1 MLKPQSSG
9 APASSAD
16 RRRRYY
22 GKLQSATAVIIRIA
36 VIGRIRRTVAAIVGG
51 LRIGVAGVA
60 VAGIRS
66 VTIAGVAIAGI
77 MGTGARGAARESAKH
92 AQRDA
97 GPAVTAAA
105 VITATSVVTAATTA
119 AMTAI
124 PGLGGDRHCSQRE
137 GREDRH
143 GDGQPAA
150 RFAPGTI
157 CRRRAMI
164 QHRFHRFNLS
174 SVASA
179 VGVAEEC
186 GPCSSGPPKPLIGR
200 RP

>member
-66 VTIAGVAIAGI
+66 VGD
-77 MGTGARGAARESAKH
+77 RGPDRESPKH

-105 VITATSVVTAATTA
+105 VITATSVVTAATT
-119 AMTAI
+119 
-124 PGLGGDRHCSQRE
+124 
-137 GREDRH
+137 
-143 GDGQPAA
+143 
-150 RFAPGTI
+150 
-157 CRRRAMI
+157 
-164 QHRFHRFNLS
+164 
-174 SVASA
+174 
-179 VGVAEEC
+179 
-186 GPCSSGPPKPLIGR
+186 
-200 RP
+200 